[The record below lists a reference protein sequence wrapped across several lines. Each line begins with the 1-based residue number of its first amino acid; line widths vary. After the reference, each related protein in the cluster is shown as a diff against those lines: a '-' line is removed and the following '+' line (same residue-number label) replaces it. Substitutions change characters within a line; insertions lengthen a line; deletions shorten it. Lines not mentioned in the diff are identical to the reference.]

1 MLVILNIFIN
11 KTKKMKLNNI
21 FIVSGI
27 LTLLMQIFPI
37 ILASIIPSVKE
48 FFIVDGFGETML
60 QSTEGLIVVDTFL
73 SVMGF
78 MGAAIVVP
86 IFGALRIKDLNAKKE
101 LSLLFGIMLF
111 LVAMPDY
118 IGVISDEPHAPIFL
132 MILNFLIYSLLLY
145 GWKKGTN

>member
-1 MLVILNIFIN
+1 MKLKNIFI
-11 KTKKMKLNNI
+11 I
-21 FIVSGI
+21 SGI

-37 ILASIIPSVKE
+37 ILASLIPSVKE
-48 FFIVDGFGETML
+48 FFIIDGFGESML
-60 QSTEGLIVVDTFL
+60 QNTEGLIVVDTFL

-86 IFGALRIKDLNAKKE
+86 IFGASRIKDLNAKKE

-118 IGVISDEPHAPIFL
+118 IGFVSDEPHAPIFI
-132 MILNFLIYSLLLY
+132 MILNVLVYALLFY

>member
-1 MLVILNIFIN
+1 MKLKNIFI
-11 KTKKMKLNNI
+11 I
-21 FIVSGI
+21 SGI

-37 ILASIIPSVKE
+37 ILASLIPSVKE
-48 FFIVDGFGETML
+48 FFIIDGFGESML
-60 QSTEGLIVVDTFL
+60 QNTEGLVVVDTFL

-78 MGAAIVVP
+78 MGAAIAVP

-118 IGVISDEPHAPIFL
+118 IGVVSDEPHAPIFI
-132 MILNFLIYSLLLY
+132 MILNVLVYALLFY

>member
-1 MLVILNIFIN
+1 
-11 KTKKMKLNNI
+11 MKLKYI
-21 FIVSGI
+21 LIISGI
-27 LTLLMQIFPI
+27 ITLLMQIFPI
-37 ILASIIPSVKE
+37 ILASLIPSVKE
-48 FFIVDGFGETML
+48 FFIVDGFGESML
-60 QSTEGLIVVDTFL
+60 KNTEGLIVIDTFL

-118 IGVISDEPHAPIFL
+118 IGVVSDEPHAPIFI
-132 MILNFLIYSLLLY
+132 MILNVLVYALLFY

>member
-1 MLVILNIFIN
+1 MKLKNIFI
-11 KTKKMKLNNI
+11 I
-21 FIVSGI
+21 SGI

-37 ILASIIPSVKE
+37 ILASLIPSVKE
-48 FFIVDGFGETML
+48 FFIIDGFGESML
-60 QSTEGLIVVDTFL
+60 QNTEGLIVVDTFL

-78 MGAAIVVP
+78 MGAAIAVP

-118 IGVISDEPHAPIFL
+118 IGVVSDEPHAPIFI
-132 MILNFLIYSLLLY
+132 MILNVLVYALLFY

>member
-1 MLVILNIFIN
+1 
-11 KTKKMKLNNI
+11 MKLKYI
-21 FIVSGI
+21 LIISGI
-27 LTLLMQIFPI
+27 ITLLMQIFPI
-37 ILASIIPSVKE
+37 ILASLIPSVKE
-48 FFIVDGFGETML
+48 FFIVDGFGKSML
-60 QSTEGLIVVDTFL
+60 QNTEGLIVVDTFL

-118 IGVISDEPHAPIFL
+118 IGVVSDEPHAPIFI
-132 MILNFLIYSLLLY
+132 MILNVLVYALLFY